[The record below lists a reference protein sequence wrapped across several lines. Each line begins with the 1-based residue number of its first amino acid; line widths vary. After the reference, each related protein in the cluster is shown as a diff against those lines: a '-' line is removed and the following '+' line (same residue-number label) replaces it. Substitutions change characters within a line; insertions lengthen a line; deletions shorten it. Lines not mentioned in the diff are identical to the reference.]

1 MPTRANAYKILI
13 FIVFFILPLPVS
25 ADGHSSQAVVE
36 AFQRDLLQVMKE
48 AKTLGFTGRYKR
60 LKPPIEKAFHL
71 PLMVRVATK
80 PFWEGASKEQR
91 RHLIT
96 AFKRMNISTLATL
109 FSGYSG
115 QTFRT
120 RAQKPGPQ
128 GTVIV
133 GTELVDPDGSTVEL
147 DYVTKQNNGKWLI
160 VDVIVDGGISE
171 LAVRKSEYSLTLR
184 QKGIQGLIDTLNNKA
199 DELIS
204 RE

>member
-1 MPTRANAYKILI
+1 MPTRINAYKILLL
-13 FIVFFILPLPVS
+13 IVFLISPFPVS
-25 ADGHSSQAVVE
+25 ADSHTPQAVVE
-36 AFQRDLLQVMKE
+36 TFQRDLLQVMKDAE
-48 AKTLGFTGRYKR
+48 DLGVSGRYQR

-71 PLMVRVATK
+71 PLMVRVATR
-80 PFWEGASKEQR
+80 PFWDTAGKEQR

-109 FSGYSG
+109 FDGYSG
-115 QTFRT
+115 QIFRT
-120 RAQKPGPQ
+120 RMQRPGPQ
-128 GTVIV
+128 ETVIV